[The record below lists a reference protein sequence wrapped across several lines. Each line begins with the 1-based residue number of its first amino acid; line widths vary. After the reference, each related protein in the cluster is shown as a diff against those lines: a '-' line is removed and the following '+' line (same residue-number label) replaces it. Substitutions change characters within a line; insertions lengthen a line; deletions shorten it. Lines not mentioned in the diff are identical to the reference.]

1 MCKRKSILL
10 LLLPAGLLAGY
21 VAIILAR
28 DLTTPRGRALLAW
41 RRGNPATRAAL
52 VVAQRE
58 ACPGAP
64 FILPAD
70 GFVGLLYADP
80 RGPYSR
86 RSPHQGIDIFSEG
99 APGVTPVYAAYDGY
113 ITREADWKS
122 TLIQRVPDDP
132 LRSGRQ
138 IWLYYTHM
146 ADASGENDFIVD
158 AFPRGTYEQ
167 FVEQGTLLGYTGNF
181 SGSPTRT
188 VWTHLHFSV
197 IHDDGKGGYT
207 NELDFANSI
216 DPSLYLGRAVNY
228 SCEPAP
234 EVCEPS
240 PGCA

>member
-1 MCKRKSILL
+1 
-10 LLLPAGLLAGY
+10 
-21 VAIILAR
+21 
-28 DLTTPRGRALLAW
+28 
-41 RRGNPATRAAL
+41 
-52 VVAQRE
+52 
-58 ACPGAP
+58 
-64 FILPAD
+64 
-70 GFVGLLYADP
+70 
-80 RGPYSR
+80 
-86 RSPHQGIDIFSEG
+86 
-99 APGVTPVYAAYDGY
+99 
-113 ITREADWKS
+113 
-122 TLIQRVPDDP
+122 VPDDP